1 MFKRLNIKDMAKEE
15 KIKFATSL
23 LMDAGVDFKIGNTSF
38 VHPEQ
43 GDVAPE
49 EGARGFGNPALQQ
62 SAKQFGDALLDEQ
75 AKKIK
80 EQDKEITRL
89 VGVVEKK
96 ENSISGLYYE
106 KKRLEKE
113 NADLKKGEIPA
124 RYFDKALVD
133 KQAEKIKL
141 LERQKLDLME
151 TIVSRNN
158 TIDDLSKKADK
169 IYAYKRQFK
178 HLAGV
183 LHKKNVKIDE
193 LDKKASKYANKLA
206 DACTELRELK
216 EKLANIVVNNVDA
229 QALKS
234 AENALKEKDEVID
247 DLAKEI
253 KHLYDMVHGDPILKM
268 KERKKEEEVDDEHDE
283 DVPLEDNS
291 EEIEMEEAV
300 DRIRKALK
308 EGKTVVVDHDDCADI
323 INMNL

>member
-1 MFKRLNIKDMAKEE
+1 MFKRLNIKDMTKEE

-43 GDVAPE
+43 GDVVSE

-80 EQDKEITRL
+80 
-89 VGVVEKK
+89 
-96 ENSISGLYYE
+96 
-106 KKRLEKE
+106 
-113 NADLKKGEIPA
+113 
-124 RYFDKALVD
+124 
-133 KQAEKIKL
+133 L

-151 TIVSRNN
+151 TIATRNN

-206 DACTELRELK
+206 DACTELRESK

-268 KERKKEEEVDDEHDE
+268 KERKKERSKEKRGKK
-283 DVPLEDNS
+283 PLPTEDNP